1 MKITK
6 TSDTFV
12 SESALFKHLQNMEEN
27 TWTERT
33 VYITSDSL
41 SGSSSTPTLS
51 GAAIKTVIENLGP
64 SESGFVIFRRDE
76 YVEVVEPPMQ
86 IPMDAIM
93 QDQDILMLEDI
104 FQEKPTVGVVLLR
117 LGRFAVGVL
126 SRGSLI
132 ASKTEG
138 RYVKNR
144 HKAGGSSQ
152 RRFERSRERLVRELY
167 DKTCETMENV
177 FTPHAEDISRI
188 FLGGEK
194 HTLNAFAKR
203 CGYLSNFNEKISS
216 RNLNVVEPNQK
227 ALEEI
232 SKDVFSSRVMTFELS
247 T

>member
-1 MKITK
+1 M
-6 TSDTFV
+6 
-12 SESALFKHLQNMEEN
+12 
-27 TWTERT
+27 
-33 VYITSDSL
+33 
-41 SGSSSTPTLS
+41 P
-51 GAAIKTVIENLGP
+51 
-64 SESGFVIFRRDE
+64 
-76 YVEVVEPPMQ
+76 

-126 SRGSLI
+126 SGGSLI

-177 FTPHAEDISRI
+177 FAPHIEDINRI

-194 HTLNAFAKR
+194 HTLNAFTKR

-216 RNLNVVEPNQK
+216 RNLNVGEPNQK
-227 ALEEI
+227 ALEGI
-232 SKDVFSSRVMTFELS
+232 AKDVFSSRVMTFELS
-247 T
+247 A